1 MSSTDADAQAVASP
15 PTLAQRLSAE
25 ALGTLIIIL
34 AAVGG
39 TTGFGV
45 EPFAAG
51 FAAVAA
57 MFALG
62 RWSGGHFNPAVTV
75 GSALSGRTSWSDALS
90 MIGAQLAGGI
100 VAGLI
105 AVIYAFGF
113 EGFEFWESNL
123 GGNALGESL
132 RDQGSDEYAL
142 WAGLL
147 VTLIVSI
154 LFVLL
159 FLGLT
164 DDRNEQKLFAPIGV
178 GFGLLVALGMTST
191 ATGGSVNLAQSFGLG
206 LVSGGEPLWQGLV
219 IGIVTV
225 IGGAAAGFLYH
236 ALFGAD
242 REPVPGSGLNFGSG
256 APAQGGYPQ
265 GGYDQQQWGQPG
277 GFQQPQQ
284 GGYAAPGAAQAA
296 QPNPQAEQ
304 PIIQDG
310 WQWDPQAQQWIPAQQ
325 QPPQGWPSQ
334 GGGEQTQVRP
344 HDGS

>member
-1 MSSTDADAQAVASP
+1 MSSTDADAQAPASP

-25 ALGTLIIIL
+25 ALGTLVIVV

-39 TTGFGV
+39 SAGFGIDAFSTGV
-45 EPFAAG
+45 ATL
-51 FAAVAA
+51 AA

-75 GSALSGRTSWSDALS
+75 GSALGGRTSWGDALP

-100 VAGLI
+100 VAGLL

-113 EGFEFWESNL
+113 EGFEFWDSNL
-123 GGNALGESL
+123 GGNALGDSLSDLPGGES
-132 RDQGSDEYAL
+132 YAL

-147 VTLIVSI
+147 VTLVVSV

-164 DDRNEQKLFAPIGV
+164 DERNEQRSFAPIGV
-178 GFGLLVALGMTST
+178 GFAAVVAVATTAS

-225 IGGAAAGFLYH
+225 IGGAAAGFLYP

-242 REPVPGSGLNFGSG
+242 RAPVPGSGLNFGSSS
-256 APAQGGYPQ
+256 PAQGGYPQ

-277 GFQQPQQ
+277 GYQQPQQ
-284 GGYAAPGAAQAA
+284 GGYAAPGAAQ
-296 QPNPQAEQ
+296 PTPQAEQ

-344 HDGS
+344 QDGS